1 MFFVIMSILIVIVGV
16 YAVVILAIDEFKKN
30 KNNEN
35 LITEEKDVAEKKI
48 EIVKDKTIYKNIF
61 LIGLCLVCIYSA
73 KISNVFLPLFSKV
86 YYGNLNQMF
95 LAIATIII
103 WIFELVA
110 VTHVSKNIFKIDLYS
125 KRKNDTKNISL
136 INTLW
141 IFLLAF
147 IPIMVISWLL
157 GWNLKIVDDFGQ
169 KIENIKLISVVSRY
183 VMNLLKILWAT
194 IIVSLAQEGMEKIIK
209 TKVRIPWGGIILM
222 LTFGVIE
229 LFIFEGKFK
238 LMYFFFNLIFGIFYL
253 LANKRFSV
261 SYWVSYVLYI
271 L

>member
-16 YAVVILAIDEFKKN
+16 YTVVILAIDEFKNN
-30 KNNEN
+30 KNNKS
-35 LITEEKDVAEKKI
+35 LITEEKENIEKKI
-48 EIVKDKTIYKNIF
+48 EFVKDKSIYKNII
-61 LIGLCLVCIYSA
+61 LIGLCLICIYSA

-86 YYGNLNQMF
+86 YFGNLNQMF

-125 KRKNDTKNISL
+125 KRKKDSEKISL
-136 INTLW
+136 INTLF
-141 IFLLAF
+141 IFLLVF

-169 KIENIKLISVVSRY
+169 KIENINILSVVSRY
-183 VMNLLKILWAT
+183 AMNILKILWAT
-194 IIVSLAQEGMEKIIK
+194 IIISLAQEGMEKIIK
-209 TKVRIPWGGIILM
+209 TKIRIPWGGIILM
-222 LTFGVIE
+222 LSFGVIE
-229 LFIFEGKFK
+229 LFLFEGKFK
-238 LMYFFFNLIFGIFYL
+238 LMYFFFNLIFGIVYL

-261 SYWVSYVLYI
+261 TFWVSYVLYI